1 MDFSLGGCIFPTMSK
16 QLSFDDV
23 RPDLAERIQYI
34 HTDRNP
40 ISLFLD
46 GLQDQQNIGGLFR
59 TADAARIKEL
69 VLYRCPIEFDQKK
82 FKKTARSTLQYV
94 NYRILETEEEML
106 AYAAENTLICIEYT
120 DSSTIMSQTDISLP
134 VTLVLGN
141 ERHGV
146 SKQMLSLSDQA
157 VHFPMLGVQSSLN
170 VCTAGSIAVY
180 EVLRRL

>member
-1 MDFSLGGCIFPTMSK
+1 MSK

-23 RPDLAERIQYI
+23 RPDLEERIQNI
-34 HTDRNP
+34 QADRNP

-59 TADAARIKEL
+59 TADAARIHEV

-82 FKKTARSTLQYV
+82 FKKTARSTLQFV

-106 AYAAENTLICIEYT
+106 EYVEANTLVSIEYT
-120 DSSTIMSQTDISLP
+120 DKSTIMSDTEISLP

-146 SKQMLSLSDQA
+146 SKQMLALSDQA

-180 EVLRRL
+180 EMLRRLG